1 MSDVFVIRNQL
12 GQFWGKKK
20 HWVDGRRRRKVAT
33 FKHQDEGLNQLVE
46 LSARDIELRGE
57 VVAVEQNDSGLPV
70 VEPSAHRIQDEED
83 LARET
88 AGDDEDAT
96 AETGE
101 TEAADAE
108 AAGHQGETTG
118 EGDRPAP

>member
-1 MSDVFVIRNQL
+1 MSEVFVIRNQL

-57 VVAVEQNDSGLPV
+57 VIPVQQNDSGLPV
-70 VEPSAHRIQDEED
+70 VDPSEHHIPDEED
-83 LARET
+83 LAKES
-88 AGDDEDAT
+88 GEDS
-96 AETGE
+96 
-101 TEAADAE
+101 E
-108 AAGHQGETTG
+108 AAGDEIVESETNEREAASEAVTADA
-118 EGDRPAP
+118 DRPES